1 MFCNQCTK
9 LAILNTNRICMR
21 CQGAIN
27 NNLSCICD
35 KCSLEQ
41 SLCSICLKKI
51 DINVIQNKTPRRKGC
66 KACGQK

>member
-1 MFCNQCTK
+1 MLCPQCSK
-9 LAILNTNRICMR
+9 LAILNTNRVCIR
-21 CQGAIN
+21 CQGKIL

-51 DINVIQNKTPRRKGC
+51 NLNFGQNKIALYRGC
-66 KACGQK
+66 RSCGK